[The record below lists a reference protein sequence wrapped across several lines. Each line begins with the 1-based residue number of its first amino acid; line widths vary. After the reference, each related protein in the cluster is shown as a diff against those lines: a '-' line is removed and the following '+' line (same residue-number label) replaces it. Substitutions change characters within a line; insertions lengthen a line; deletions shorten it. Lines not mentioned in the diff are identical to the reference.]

1 MSGQEILDYLITP
14 ARMAE
19 ALEPFWESEL
29 FIEQEYKPLSEHRR
43 ADLQRMARTIQGSLN
58 CAARDASLHMWFA
71 GRLLQV
77 VFDHG
82 RYNGKQVV
90 ELFLENRDRLCSI
103 EGPYI
108 VDDFML
114 VRPSVPQPTQA
125 PGSLQDLLNISIM
138 EGPKLRMPMREIYH
152 EFSKIFQA
160 DYVMYVDV
168 AHLFAGET
176 CFLRFSV
183 RWNQDFD
190 QQWHQVK
197 RLSSD
202 LDEVLRCW
210 RQHQESG
217 ERWATV
223 LPSRDGLPTFYGNL
237 EQEESARSGDVHGIV
252 LNPNGANCF
261 CSFCHQKEIQDP
273 YQAQRLHKFTSKLQL
288 QHYKLPT
295 SRL

>member
-1 MSGQEILDYLITP
+1 M
-14 ARMAE
+14 
-19 ALEPFWESEL
+19 
-29 FIEQEYKPLSEHRR
+29 
-43 ADLQRMARTIQGSLN
+43 
-58 CAARDASLHMWFA
+58 
-71 GRLLQV
+71 

-176 CFLRFSV
+176 CFLRFTV

-190 QQWHQVK
+190 QQWHQVA
-197 RLSSD
+197 
-202 LDEVLRCW
+202 W
-210 RQHQESG
+210 R
-217 ERWATV
+217 T
-223 LPSRDGLPTFYGNL
+223 
-237 EQEESARSGDVHGIV
+237 
-252 LNPNGANCF
+252 
-261 CSFCHQKEIQDP
+261 
-273 YQAQRLHKFTSKLQL
+273 
-288 QHYKLPT
+288 
-295 SRL
+295 